1 MGGGFVRSF
10 VTTTTTS
17 IGLNARKKP
26 TGYHFGMGLPIIHP
40 RSVAAGRAMSVLDSG
55 LGRTVFGALRRARS
69 ISVEFRIESGYW
81 MRCPFCHHDNDKVL
95 DSRAAEAGYMHRRK
109 RLCQD
114 CQRRFTTIE
123 QIEELNVR
131 VVKNDETREPF
142 DREKIRRGIERA
154 CSKQSI
160 ESDRIE
166 DVVQA
171 IETDIYAEFDFEIP
185 ASVIGEIVL
194 RHLADLDEVAYI
206 RFASVYREFGGADD
220 FLRII
225 GHLSQRSKANA
236 G

>member
-1 MGGGFVRSF
+1 
-10 VTTTTTS
+10 
-17 IGLNARKKP
+17 
-26 TGYHFGMGLPIIHP
+26 
-40 RSVAAGRAMSVLDSG
+40 
-55 LGRTVFGALRRARS
+55 
-69 ISVEFRIESGYW
+69 
-81 MRCPFCHHDNDKVL
+81 
-95 DSRAAEAGYMHRRK
+95 MHRRK